1 MTFYLPHAAL
11 CALALA
17 SAPVF
22 AQGPTTLEASHFSI
36 GNSWAYESDVITS
49 DANGVTRIS
58 LTDAAKTLKTATTFS
73 ENGDGYSGNFSVTL
87 RPGYRMTGFSVSG
100 TMFGGLGAITEP
112 GGLPG
117 NGNTKNTMRMDLGA
131 YTPATG
137 SVSDM
142 RVDYSMIDGKLPF
155 VLASTPLSLT
165 GEVSLSMWN
174 MVTVTSWP
182 YNLPG
187 YPDGPPG
194 QLVYT
199 LASMQVLNPTLTI
212 YTSAVPE
219 PETYAMLL
227 AGMAVIGLARRR
239 RRAA

>member
-1 MTFYLPHAAL
+1 
-11 CALALA
+11 
-17 SAPVF
+17 
-22 AQGPTTLEASHFSI
+22 
-36 GNSWAYESDVITS
+36 
-49 DANGVTRIS
+49 
-58 LTDAAKTLKTATTFS
+58 
-73 ENGDGYSGNFSVTL
+73 
-87 RPGYRMTGFSVSG
+87 MTGFSVSG